1 MASRPRSADA
11 AAWTA
16 RIRPILTRS
25 VRGPADSPSVC
36 QSPCSAGDPRG
47 ASSGHHRRASD
58 SNWPLVLWMV
68 AGQGEAPV
76 RELSPLQNATGLLR
90 NTALL
95 NDRMAAVRRAPRTRL
110 TVWGAMPYR
119 LLQTYL

>member
-1 MASRPRSADA
+1 
-11 AAWTA
+11 
-16 RIRPILTRS
+16 
-25 VRGPADSPSVC
+25 
-36 QSPCSAGDPRG
+36 
-47 ASSGHHRRASD
+47 
-58 SNWPLVLWMV
+58 MV

-119 LLQTYL
+119 VFPKAMLCQTYLYWYDMIFLPPPFIFTFIQKNILGLTARYAPTTISFWREAFFEPPC